1 MSDKPET
8 PPKRTPRQPSK
19 GGRPGSAKAQ
29 PGTPSEDDWD
39 KLPQR
44 EKFIRMA
51 REHGCEE
58 NLGRLDEALR
68 RIASAG
74 PAPREAAKHSRKINR
89 K

>member
-1 MSDKPET
+1 MTDEPET
-8 PPKRTPRQPSK
+8 PPKRKPCTPAEGRKVAARKAHPS
-19 GGRPGSAKAQ
+19 
-29 PGTPSEDDWD
+29 TPTDDEWD

-51 REHGCEE
+51 REAGCEE

-74 PAPREAAKHSRKINR
+74 SAPREAAKQK
-89 K
+89 